1 MEQVFKILKRLPAR
15 LRPANHLIASSRQ
28 IDGNK
33 TKRRSFHP
41 AAGLAIQDTQ
51 IHNAEVVQSSTMK
64 MKSVIPALYLAASY
78 LTATCFV
85 LKSPTTSLRT
95 STRFSSFTRIDSA
108 VLGDPAG
115 SSTKKASSSSSL
127 SRPKVVLVAGFESF
141 NRDLYQSLNDLNIDL
156 TVFADSDIRKAT
168 NTTSMDP
175 NDLKI
180 NPVFAK
186 AVREADAFVG
196 SLIFDYDDVLAVQAL
211 LADVQ
216 GPRFIFESA
225 TELMEFNEVGS
236 FSMKPGKDGPSG
248 PPPAVKAVL
257 SKFGSGKEEDKLA
270 GYLKLLKVGPD
281 LLKLV
286 PGDKA
291 TDL

>member
-1 MEQVFKILKRLPAR
+1 MRLKSLVPVIFF
-15 LRPANHLIASSRQ
+15 LASC
-28 IDGNK
+28 
-33 TKRRSFHP
+33 
-41 AAGLAIQDTQ
+41 
-51 IHNAEVVQSSTMK
+51 
-64 MKSVIPALYLAASY
+64 
-78 LTATCFV
+78 LTVTCFIPR
-85 LKSPTTSLRT
+85 SPTHSLQT
-95 STRFSSFTRIDSA
+95 STVSSSGISLTPIYSA
-108 VLGDPAG
+108 VLGDDPAT
-115 SSTKKASSSSSL
+115 STNKASSS

-141 NRDLYQSLNDLNIDL
+141 NRGLYQTLNDLNVDL

-211 LADVQ
+211 LPEVN

-225 TELMEFNEVGS
+225 TELMEFNSVGS
-236 FSMKPGKDGPSG
+236 FSMKPGKEGPSG

-281 LLKLV
+281 LLKLI

-291 TDL
+291 SDL